1 MTSYSYIALDARGR
15 ETRGALSVESQIEAV
30 RRLKEMGFFPTKV
43 TPGRKTPAAGG
54 PKALGRQ
61 PSTRGLLKRSLSIP
75 SLSGRVKPRAVLT
88 FTRQVA
94 TLLEAGMPL
103 TRGLKLIQEQDCEP
117 GLKRV
122 ISEIVTAIEGGSSL
136 SEAMAMH
143 PRAFN
148 VLYVQ
153 MVKAGEIS
161 GALDVVLA
169 RLATFMEKAQR
180 LKSRITGAMFYP
192 IAVLFVALAVLIVMM
207 VFIVP
212 RFEEVFAGLLNGRP
226 MPPFTMLVLN
236 SSKALKNHFVLLLAA
251 VAGAGF
257 GVKLLL
263 ATPPGR
269 AFFDRAKLRLPAI
282 GPVMRKAVVARI
294 TRTLGTL
301 LSSGVPIL
309 QSLTIVKETAGNTL
323 ISRALAD
330 VHTSVKEGE
339 TVALPLRASGVFP
352 AVVIGM
358 VDVGEQTGALPE
370 MLLKI
375 ADNYD
380 EDVDTATAAMTLLLE
395 PVMIV
400 FLALVVGTIVVSLF
414 LPIVDVVLNFDSPNP
429 GDGE

>member
-15 ETRGALSVESQIEAV
+15 ETRGALSVESQLEAV

-43 TPGRKTPAAGG
+43 TPGRKAPAASGA
-54 PKALGRQ
+54 KALSRQ
-61 PSTRGLLKRSLSIP
+61 PATGGLLKRSFSIP
-75 SLSGRVKPRAVLT
+75 GLSGRVKPRAVLT

-122 ISEIVTAIEGGSSL
+122 ISEIVSAIEGGSSL

-148 VLYVQ
+148 GLYVQ

-192 IAVLFVALAVLIVMM
+192 IAVLFVALAVLVVMM

-226 MPPFTMLVLN
+226 MPPFTMLVLD

-269 AFFDRAKLRLPAI
+269 ALFDRAKLRLPAI

-301 LSSGVPIL
+301 LGSGVPIL

-380 EDVDTATAAMTLLLE
+380 EDVDTATAAMTSLLE

-400 FLALVVGTIVVSLF
+400 FLALIVGTIVVSLF
-414 LPIVDVVLNFDSPNP
+414 LPIIDIVTNFDSPNP
-429 GDGE
+429 EMGE

>member
-43 TPGRKTPAAGG
+43 TPGRKASAAAGT
-54 PKALGRQ
+54 KALARQ
-61 PSTRGLLKRSLSIP
+61 TSSGGLLKRSFSIP
-75 SLSGRVKPRAVLT
+75 GLSGRVKPRAVLT

-103 TRGLKLIQEQDCEP
+103 TRGLKLIQEQDCDAS
-117 GLKRV
+117 LKRV
-122 ISEIVTAIEGGSSL
+122 ISEVVTAIEGGSSL

-148 VLYVQ
+148 GLYVQ
-153 MVKAGEIS
+153 MVRAGEIS

-180 LKSRITGAMFYP
+180 LKSRVTAAMFYP
-192 IAVLFVALAVLIVMM
+192 IAVMLVALAVLAVML

-212 RFEEVFAGLLNGRP
+212 RFEEVFTGLLNGRP

-236 SSKALKNHFVLLLAA
+236 VSKALKEHIVWFLAGG
-251 VAGAGF
+251 AGAAF
-257 GVKLLL
+257 AAKMLL
-263 ATPPGR
+263 ATRPGR
-269 AFFDRAKLRLPAI
+269 ALFDRLKLRLPAI

-294 TRTLGTL
+294 ARTLGTL
-301 LSSGVPIL
+301 LGSGVPIL
-309 QSLTIVKETAGNTL
+309 QALTIVRETAGNTL
-323 ISRALAD
+323 ISQALAD

-339 TVALPLRASGVFP
+339 TIAMPLRASGVFP

-370 MLLKI
+370 MLMKI

-380 EDVDTATAAMTLLLE
+380 EDVDTATAAMTSLLE

-400 FLALVVGTIVVSLF
+400 FLAIIVGTIVIALF
-414 LPIVDVVLNFDSPNP
+414 LPIVDAVMGVDSPNA
-429 GDGE
+429 DIGE

>member
-1 MTSYSYIALDARGR
+1 MTSYSYTALDARGR
-15 ETRGALSVESQIEAV
+15 ETRGALSVENQLEAV

-43 TPGRKTPAAGG
+43 TPGRSGRSTNGAKTLARRQAGG
-54 PKALGRQ
+54 
-61 PSTRGLLKRSLSIP
+61 GLLNRSFSIP
-75 SLSGRVKPRAVLT
+75 GLSGRVKPRAVLT

-122 ISEIVTAIEGGSSL
+122 ISETVTAIEGGCSL
-136 SEAMAMH
+136 SEAMALH
-143 PRAFN
+143 PRVFN
-148 VLYVQ
+148 GLYLQ

-180 LKSRITGAMFYP
+180 LKSRVTAAMFYP
-192 IAVLFVALAVLIVMM
+192 IAVMTVALAVLAVMM
-207 VFIVP
+207 IFIVP
-212 RFEEVFAGLLNGRP
+212 RFEEVFTGLLNGRP
-226 MPPFTMLVLN
+226 MPPFTLFVLDV
-236 SSKALKNHFVLLLAA
+236 SKALKNHFVAVGLVAA
-251 VAGAGF
+251 GIAF
-257 GVKLLL
+257 GGKLLL
-263 ATPPGR
+263 GTKPGR
-269 AFFDRAKLRLPAI
+269 ALFDRAKLRLPAI

-294 TRTLGTL
+294 ARTLGTL
-301 LSSGVPIL
+301 LGSGVPIL
-309 QSLTIVKETAGNTL
+309 QALTIVRETAGNTL

-339 TVALPLRASGVFP
+339 SVALPLRESGVFP

-370 MLLKI
+370 MLIKI

-380 EDVDTATAAMTLLLE
+380 EEVDTATAAMTSLLE

-414 LPIVDVVLNFDSPNP
+414 LPIVDIATSFGSPNP
-429 GDGE
+429 DAGE

>member
-1 MTSYSYIALDARGR
+1 MTSYSYIALDARGQ
-15 ETRGALSVESQIEAV
+15 ETRGALSVENQIEAV

-43 TPGRKTPAAGG
+43 TPERKAQSLRGPSAASRRSG
-54 PKALGRQ
+54 A
-61 PSTRGLLKRSLSIP
+61 GLLKRSFSIP
-75 SLSGRVKPRAVLT
+75 GLGGRVKPRAVLT

-103 TRGLKLIQEQDCEP
+103 TRGLKLIQEQDCDA

-122 ISEIVTAIEGGSSL
+122 ISEIVASIEGGSSL

-148 VLYVQ
+148 GLYVQ

-180 LKSRITGAMFYP
+180 LKSRVTAAMFYP
-192 IAVLFVALAVLIVMM
+192 IAVMLVALVVLAVMM
-207 VFIVP
+207 LFIVP
-212 RFEEVFAGLLNGRP
+212 KFEEVFTGLLNGRP

-236 SSKALKNHFVLLLAA
+236 VSKALKNHFVPLVAA
-251 VAGAGF
+251 AAGAVF
-257 GVKLLL
+257 AVKLLL
-263 ATPPGR
+263 GTRPGR
-269 AFFDRAKLRLPAI
+269 ALFDRAKLRLPAI

-294 TRTLGTL
+294 ARTLGTL
-301 LSSGVPIL
+301 LGSGVPIL
-309 QSLTIVKETAGNTL
+309 QALTIVRETAGNTL

-339 TVALPLRASGVFP
+339 TVAMPLRASGVFP

-370 MLLKI
+370 MLIKI

-380 EDVDTATAAMTLLLE
+380 EEVDTATAAMTSLLE

-400 FLALVVGTIVVSLF
+400 FLALVVGTIVVALF
-414 LPIVDVVLNFDSPNP
+414 LPIAIAGTEFDSRP
-429 GDGE
+429 DAGE

>member
-15 ETRGALSVESQIEAV
+15 ETRGALSVENQIEAV

-43 TPGRKTPAAGG
+43 TAGRKTPAAGG
-54 PKALGRQ
+54 AKALARQ
-61 PSTRGLLKRSLSIP
+61 PATGGMLKRSLSIP
-75 SLSGRVKPRAVLT
+75 GLSGRVKPRAVLT

-122 ISEIVTAIEGGSSL
+122 ISEVVTSIESGSSL

-148 VLYVQ
+148 GLYVQ

-192 IAVLFVALAVLIVMM
+192 IAVLLVAVAVLAVMM

-212 RFEEVFAGLLNGRP
+212 RFEEVFTGLLNGRP

-251 VAGAGF
+251 LAGAAF

-269 AFFDRAKLRLPAI
+269 ALFDRAKLRLPAI

-301 LSSGVPIL
+301 LGSGVPIL
-309 QSLTIVKETAGNTL
+309 QALTIVKETAGNTL

-370 MLLKI
+370 MLMKI

-380 EDVDTATAAMTLLLE
+380 EEVDVAVASLVSLIEPLLVVVLGA
-395 PVMIV
+395 I
-400 FLALVVGTIVVSLF
+400 VGTIVIAMF
-414 LPIVDVVLNFDSPNP
+414 LPLVKMIESLQK
-429 GDGE
+429 

>member
-15 ETRGALSVESQIEAV
+15 ETRGALSVENQLEAV

-43 TPGRKTPAAGG
+43 TPGRKTPGAGG
-54 PKALGRQ
+54 MKAVVHR
-61 PSTRGLLKRSLSIP
+61 PSGGGLLKRSFSIP
-75 SLSGRVKPRAVLT
+75 GLSGRVKPRAVLT

-122 ISEIVTAIEGGSSL
+122 ISETVTAIEGGSSL

-148 VLYVQ
+148 GLYVQ

-180 LKSRITGAMFYP
+180 LKSRVTGAMFYP
-192 IAVLFVALAVLIVMM
+192 IAVLLVALAVLAVMM

-212 RFEEVFAGLLNGRP
+212 RFEEVFTGLLNGRP

-236 SSKALKNHFVLLLAA
+236 FSKALKNHVVLVMAA
-251 VAGAGF
+251 VAGAAF
-257 GVKLLL
+257 AAKLFLG
-263 ATPPGR
+263 TPPGR
-269 AFFDRAKLRLPAI
+269 ALFDRAKLRLPAI
-282 GPVMRKAVVARI
+282 GPVMRKAIVARI
-294 TRTLGTL
+294 ARTLGTL
-301 LSSGVPIL
+301 LGSGVPIL
-309 QSLTIVKETAGNTL
+309 QALTIVRETAGNTL

-339 TVALPLRASGVFP
+339 SVALPLRESRVFP

-380 EDVDTATAAMTLLLE
+380 EEVDTATAAMTSLLE

-414 LPIVDVVLNFDSPNP
+414 LPIIDVVLNFDSPNSEA
-429 GDGE
+429 GE

>member
-1 MTSYSYIALDARGR
+1 MPNYAYIALDSRGH
-15 ETRGALSVESQIEAV
+15 ETRGALVVDNQSEAV

-43 TPGRKTPAAGG
+43 TQGRKPPASGSA
-54 PKALGRQ
+54 KALACR
-61 PSTRGLLKRSLSIP
+61 PARTGLLQRSFSIP
-75 SLSGRVKPRAVLT
+75 GLSGRVKARSVLA

-117 GLKRV
+117 ALKRV
-122 ISEIVTAIEGGSSL
+122 ISETVTAIEGGSSF

-143 PRAFN
+143 PRVFN
-148 VLYVQ
+148 GLYVQ

-180 LKSRITGAMFYP
+180 LKSRIAGAMFYP
-192 IAVLFVALAVLIVMM
+192 IAVLSVALAVLAVMM
-207 VFIVP
+207 IFIVP
-212 RFEEVFAGLLNGRP
+212 KFEEVFTGLLNGRP
-226 MPPFTMLVLN
+226 MPPFTTLVLTF
-236 SSKALKNHFVLLLAA
+236 SKVLKNHFVLLLAA
-251 VAGAGF
+251 VAGVAF

-263 ATPPGR
+263 AMPPGR
-269 AFFDRAKLRLPAI
+269 VLFDRAKLRLPAI
-282 GPVMRKAVVARI
+282 GPVLRKAIVARI
-294 TRTLGTL
+294 ARTLGTL
-301 LSSGVPIL
+301 LGSGVPIL
-309 QSLTIVKETAGNTL
+309 QALTIVRETAGNTL

-330 VHTSVKEGE
+330 VHMSVKEGE

-370 MLLKI
+370 MLIKI

-380 EDVDTATAAMTLLLE
+380 EEVDTATAAMTSLLE

-400 FLALVVGTIVVSLF
+400 FLAVVVGIIVVALF
-414 LPIVDVVLNFDSPNP
+414 LPIVDATLNVDSPNA
-429 GDGE
+429 ELAE

>member
-1 MTSYSYIALDARGR
+1 MPNYAYIALDSRGH
-15 ETRGALSVESQIEAV
+15 ETRGALVVDNQSEAV

-43 TPGRKTPAAGG
+43 TPGRKAPASGDGKTAGRRPTG
-54 PKALGRQ
+54 A
-61 PSTRGLLKRSLSIP
+61 GLLQRSFSIP
-75 SLSGRVKPRAVLT
+75 GLSGRVKPRSVLT

-117 GLKRV
+117 GLQRV
-122 ISEIVTAIEGGSSL
+122 ISETVTGIEGGSSL

-143 PRAFN
+143 PRVFN
-148 VLYVQ
+148 GLYVQ

-192 IAVLFVALAVLIVMM
+192 IAVLSVALGVLAVMM
-207 VFIVP
+207 IFIVP
-212 RFEEVFAGLLNGRP
+212 RFEEVFTGLSNGRS
-226 MPPFTMLVLN
+226 MPPFTLLVLN
-236 SSKALKNHFVLLLAA
+236 FSKALKNHFILLLGA
-251 VAGAGF
+251 VAGVAF
-257 GVKLLL
+257 AMKLLL
-263 ATPPGR
+263 ASPPGR
-269 AFFDRAKLRLPAI
+269 ALFDRAKLRLPAI

-294 TRTLGTL
+294 ARTLGTL
-301 LSSGVPIL
+301 LGSGVPIL
-309 QSLTIVKETAGNTL
+309 QALTIVRETAGNML

-339 TVALPLRASGVFP
+339 TVAMPLRASGVFP

-370 MLLKI
+370 MLIKI

-380 EDVDTATAAMTLLLE
+380 EEVDTATAAMTSLLE
-395 PVMIV
+395 PLMIV
-400 FLALVVGTIVVSLF
+400 FLAIVVGTIVVALF
-414 LPIVDVVLNFDSPNP
+414 LPIVDIATNFGSPNP
-429 GDGE
+429 DTGE